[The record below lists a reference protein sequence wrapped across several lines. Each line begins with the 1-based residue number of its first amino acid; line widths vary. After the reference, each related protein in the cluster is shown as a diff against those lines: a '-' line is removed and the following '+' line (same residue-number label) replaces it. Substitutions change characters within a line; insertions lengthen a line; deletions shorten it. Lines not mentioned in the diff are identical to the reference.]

1 MANLLH
7 CLIVQKFL
15 SRKTDQWFLSS
26 CVLFW
31 CRFVRYQAS
40 ASVKSLQLHTVY
52 LNCFAKLDKSLFWTD
67 RTCNFNCKMLSIEK
81 RNGPFNFVIFPI
93 AFPYTVTFSRKPCRN
108 TVYPLM
114 LCINYKL
121 RFWSLLTELKWREA
135 TFWND
140 VFVAVAVVVA

>member
-1 MANLLH
+1 MWWANLLH

-15 SRKTDQWFLSS
+15 SRKTDQWFLPS

-31 CRFVRYQAS
+31 CRFVRHQAS

-52 LNCFAKLDKSLFWTD
+52 LNCVAKLSLCFELIALV
-67 RTCNFNCKMLSIEK
+67 MLSIGK
-81 RNGPFNFVIFPI
+81 RNGPLNFVIFPI

-108 TVYPLM
+108 TVYLLM
-114 LCINYKL
+114 PCINYKL